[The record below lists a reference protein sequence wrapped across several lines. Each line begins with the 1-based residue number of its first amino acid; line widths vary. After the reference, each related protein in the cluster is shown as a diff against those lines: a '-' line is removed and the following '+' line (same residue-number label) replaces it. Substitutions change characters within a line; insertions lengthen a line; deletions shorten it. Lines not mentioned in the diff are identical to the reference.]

1 MNPVKV
7 TQRRAT
13 VCHAARVSA
22 RVISLLDRPTYTYP
36 QVDRLL
42 GLTKGTAQRWLN
54 GYRNGGK
61 RYDPVLRRER
71 IDTRWATW
79 GEFVETRLL
88 ANYRDEDDIPV
99 QRMRRAI
106 EVLREEIDAD
116 YPLARGFLYLEP
128 KGRELLLK
136 AQAIADMPE
145 QFAMLT
151 RTGQIQLAPWVYEI
165 VESADTD
172 DNPLRDV
179 VRLRVAPEFPDLHW
193 DPRKRGGQPTVGDS
207 NVLATTVAEFVI
219 AGEPAGEVASWYHLT
234 EEQVDQAVRYRHSH
248 SPAA

>member
-1 MNPVKV
+1 MSAKV
-7 TQRRAT
+7 
-13 VCHAARVSA
+13 VP
-22 RVISLLDRPTYTYP
+22 LLERLTYTYP

-42 GLTKGTAQRWLN
+42 GLTKGTALRWLN
-54 GYRNGGK
+54 GYRSGGK
-61 RYDPVLRRER
+61 DYEPILRPER
-71 IDTRWATW
+71 IDTRWVTW

-88 ANYRDEDDIPV
+88 ANYRDQDDIPV

-116 YPLARGFLYLEP
+116 YPLARGYFYLEP

-136 AQAIADMPE
+136 AQAIAGMPE

-151 RTGQIQLAPWVYEI
+151 RTGQIQLAPWVYEV
-165 VESADTD
+165 VESADTE

-207 NVLATTVAEFVI
+207 NVLATTVAEFVS
-219 AGEPAGEVASWYHLT
+219 AGEPPDEVASWYHLS
-234 EEQVDQAVRYRHSH
+234 EEQVDQAVRYRRIH

>member
-1 MNPVKV
+1 
-7 TQRRAT
+7 
-13 VCHAARVSA
+13 VCHAHRVSA
-22 RVISLLDRPTYTYP
+22 RIFSLLDRPTYTYP
-36 QVDRLL
+36 QIDRLL
-42 GLTKGTAQRWLN
+42 GLTKGTAHRWLN
-54 GYRNGGK
+54 GYRSGGK
-61 RYDPVLRRER
+61 GYEPILRRER

-106 EVLREEIDAD
+106 EVLREEIDAE

-145 QFAMLT
+145 EFAMLT
-151 RTGQIQLAPWVYEI
+151 RTGQIQLAPWVFEV

-207 NVLATTVAEFVI
+207 NVLATTVAEFVT
-219 AGEPAGEVASWYHLT
+219 AGEPADEVAGWYHLT
-234 EEQVDQAVRYRHSH
+234 AEQVDQAVRYRRFH

>member
-1 MNPVKV
+1 M
-7 TQRRAT
+7 
-13 VCHAARVSA
+13 SA
-22 RVISLLDRPTYTYP
+22 KVISLLERLTYTYP

-42 GLTKGTAQRWLN
+42 GLTKGTALRWLN
-54 GYRNGGK
+54 GYRSDGK
-61 RYDPVLRRER
+61 HYEPILRPEW
-71 IDTRWATW
+71 IDTRWVTW

-88 ANYRDEDDIPV
+88 ANYRDVDDIPV

-116 YPLARGFLYLEP
+116 YPLARGYFYLEP

-151 RTGQIQLAPWVYEI
+151 RTGQIQLAPWVYEV
-165 VESADTD
+165 VESADTE
-172 DNPLRDV
+172 DNALRDV
-179 VRLRVAPEFPDLHW
+179 VRLQVAPEFPDLHW

-207 NVLATTVAEFVI
+207 NVLATTVAEFVT
-219 AGEPAGEVASWYHLT
+219 AGEPPDEVASWYHLT
-234 EEQVDQAVRYRHSH
+234 EEQVDQAVRYRRIH

>member
-1 MNPVKV
+1 MSAKV
-7 TQRRAT
+7 L
-13 VCHAARVSA
+13 
-22 RVISLLDRPTYTYP
+22 SLLEQLTYTYP

-42 GLTKGTAQRWLN
+42 GLTTGTALRWLN
-54 GYRNGGK
+54 GYRSGGK
-61 RYDPVLRRER
+61 DYEPILRRER
-71 IDTRWATW
+71 IDTRWVTW

-88 ANYRDEDDIPV
+88 ANYRDQDEIPV

-116 YPLARGFLYLEP
+116 HPLARGYIYLEP

-136 AQAIADMPE
+136 AQAIAEMPE

-151 RTGQIQLAPWVYEI
+151 RTGQIQLAPWVYEV
-165 VESADTD
+165 VESADTE

-179 VRLRVAPEFPDLHW
+179 VRLRVAPEFPALHW

-207 NVLATTVAEFVI
+207 NVLATTVAEFVT
-219 AGEPAGEVASWYHLT
+219 AGEPPDEVASWYHLT
-234 EEQVDQAVRYRHSH
+234 AEQVDQAVRYRRIH

>member
-54 GYRNGGK
+54 GYRSGGK
-61 RYDPVLRRER
+61 SYDPILRRER

-116 YPLARGFLYLEP
+116 YPLARGYLYLEP

-136 AQAIADMPE
+136 AQEP
-145 QFAMLT
+145 
-151 RTGQIQLAPWVYEI
+151 LALLLGELGDG
-165 VESADTD
+165 AAGGAAHH
-172 DNPLRDV
+172 LRYVLSRHLGDGAAGAV
-179 VRLRVAPEFPDLHW
+179 ARPVR
-193 DPRKRGGQPTVGDS
+193 RGP
-207 NVLATTVAEFVI
+207 
-219 AGEPAGEVASWYHLT
+219 
-234 EEQVDQAVRYRHSH
+234 
-248 SPAA
+248 